1 MIASC
6 PSDVIVPIIF
16 VPGIMGS
23 RLHTK
28 SSPDE
33 VIWDPDDI
41 MFMLRKY
48 GWNAGSVVGPDL
60 FRMREKAN
68 VRQAAMTRKELLIG
82 GASFNKDYLEPITFQ
97 TSTTQ
102 SMALDPYWG
111 DAAKRNWSSVVSSSY
126 GNILTYLETQKLKI
140 SQEIKKNNPQF
151 NLLEMPVWALGYNWS
166 ASNYDSGRYAA
177 EKIKDW
183 VGQAK
188 QRAAELGIQCP
199 GAIVLTHSMGGLVT
213 RSAAMIHGAASDIFA
228 VIHTVMPTD
237 GAAAA
242 YKRFHF
248 GFENPDASLFSPI
261 KGVKDHGGYVVL
273 GRQGA
278 LVTAILGHMPG
289 GQELLPNKRYKDN
302 NGNSKWLTI
311 HNPER
316 NLIGHLRD
324 WVSDVQPLEL
334 PDSNPYTEIYR
345 REDRMYRAANPEWLF
360 PEGMENLSPNKPAFD
375 YFTESNEDAEMFHE
389 CVISAGDFH
398 EVTYL
403 CYSDDT
409 AFRTY
414 DRIDWKTDKPLG
426 SWGRRITEENVAAD
440 RTDDYRREH
449 LVWGDEEDKE
459 ISGGLFGVDFRI
471 DSPGGAG
478 DKTVP
483 ASAGRYVDPNK
494 VPPSRRKGHTSG
506 YEHEPALSD
515 SNVQSWVKDTIVE
528 VLGECSLY

>member
-1 MIASC
+1 MFK
-6 PSDVIVPIIF
+6 PSKA
-16 VPGIMGS
+16 
-23 RLHTK
+23 K
-28 SSPDE
+28 S
-33 VIWDPDDI
+33 V
-41 MFMLRKY
+41 
-48 GWNAGSVVGPDL
+48 
-60 FRMREKAN
+60 
-68 VRQAAMTRKELLIG
+68 
-82 GASFNKDYLEPITFQ
+82 
-97 TSTTQ
+97 
-102 SMALDPYWG
+102 ALDPYWG
-111 DAAKRNWSSVVSSSY
+111 DEIQRNWSSIASSSY
-126 GNILTYLETQKLKI
+126 GDILKHLESQKLKI
-140 SQEIKKNNPQF
+140 SQQIKQINPQF

-166 ASNYDSGRYAA
+166 ASNYDSGEYAA
-177 EKIKDW
+177 EKIRDW
-183 VGQAK
+183 VGKAK
-188 QRAAELGIQCP
+188 QRASKLGIQCP

-213 RSAAMIHGAASDIFA
+213 RSAAMLHDAASDILA

-261 KGVKDHGGYVVL
+261 KGATEHGGYVVL

-316 NLIGHLRD
+316 NLTSRLISGGK
-324 WVSDVQPLEL
+324 SEPFIEL
-334 PDSNPYTEIYR
+334 PNSDPYTEIYR
-345 REDRMYRAANPEWLF
+345 REDRMYRAANPKWLF
-360 PEGMENLSPNKPAFD
+360 PEGMDNLAPNKPAFD
-375 YFTESNEDAEMFHE
+375 YFMESNEDAEMFHE
-389 CVISAGDFH
+389 RVISAGDFH

-403 CYSDDT
+403 CYSDDPT
-409 AFRTY
+409 LKTY

-426 SWGRRITEENVAAD
+426 SWGRSITEEDVAAD

-449 LVWGDEEDKE
+449 LVFGDEEDKE

-471 DSPGGAG
+471 DSPSGAG

-483 ASAGRYVDPNK
+483 ASAGRYVDSKK
-494 VPPSRRKGHTSG
+494 VLESRHKGHNPG

-515 SNVQSWVKDTIVE
+515 SSVQSWIEDTIVE
-528 VLGECSLY
+528 VLSECSLY